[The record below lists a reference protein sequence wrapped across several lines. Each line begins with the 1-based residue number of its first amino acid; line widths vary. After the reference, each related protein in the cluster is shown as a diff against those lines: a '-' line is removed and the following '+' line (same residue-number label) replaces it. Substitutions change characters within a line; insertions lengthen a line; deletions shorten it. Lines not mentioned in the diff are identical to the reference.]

1 MRSPALAVFLSVLI
15 CSTPLAILGQT
26 SPPPAVSHV
35 ESAQELVARLT
46 PQQKQEFVDAGK
58 AFGSQHYAD
67 ALGSYKLLL
76 NDLPG
81 DPILAKYASES
92 ALNTGDTPYA
102 LSLMKPLAQANPDD
116 WQASALLIRAYA
128 ESGDKAD
135 RDAGFAHMLDLH
147 KRGITPPRL
156 QQYIVERVKAGG
168 KSLLIFTSLEPWGH
182 YQVYNYAQ
190 LFDESGHLLLRTTI
204 ESNDSDQPL
213 FAKDHP
219 KEAASGVRSFS
230 LDGYRGMG
238 TPTSSTRLEAHSP
251 FKFFIGQPSYDDV
264 RDAFISIATGQT
276 RPMSS
281 RINVLQ

>member
-1 MRSPALAVFLSVLI
+1 MRSPFFVALVVILI
-15 CSTPLAILGQT
+15 CITPLAIWGQT
-26 SPPPAVSHV
+26 SAPPAALHA
-35 ESAQELVARLT
+35 ESTQELVARLT
-46 PQQKQEFVDAGK
+46 PQQKQRFTDAGK
-58 AFGSQHYAD
+58 AFGSQHYTD

-81 DPILAKYASES
+81 DPILAKYASEA
-92 ALNTGDTPYA
+92 ALNTGDTSYA
-102 LSLMKPLAQANPDD
+102 LSLVRPLAQANPDD
-116 WQASALLIRAYA
+116 WQASALLTRAYA
-128 ESGDKAD
+128 ESGDKVG

-147 KRGITPPRL
+147 KRGITPQRL
-156 QQYIVERVKAGG
+156 QQYVVERVKVDG

-190 LFDESGHLLLRTTI
+190 IFDESGHLLLRTTI

-213 FAKDHP
+213 FAKEHP

-230 LDGYRGMG
+230 LDGYRDTGSNADG
-238 TPTSSTRLEAHSP
+238 QRTEEHYT
-251 FKFFIGQPSYDDV
+251 FKFFVGQPSYDDV

-276 RPMSS
+276 RPVSS